1 MTTILICSHRI
12 LEEDLRP
19 TCLWREGVVRHRA
32 ARADEAKS
40 LAQSLRP
47 RLVVVDRDLPGA
59 LELVAGLRREATTRR
74 LSLAV
79 VVRGEFTPLEV
90 SLLEAGAN
98 AILRFPA
105 GPAWDDRL
113 TRLIEVPARRDG
125 RFAVAF
131 DVVAYAGVDGGSG
144 RAVAVNLSVNGILL
158 ECPFPLATGD
168 ELGLNFVLPD
178 GFKVDAKGVVVREAK
193 AGQFGIEFRTLAPET
208 QDRVRRFVESLA
220 S

>member
-19 TCLWREGVVRHRA
+19 TCLWRDGLIRHRA
-32 ARADEAKS
+32 ARADEAHA

-47 RLVVVDRDLPGA
+47 GLVVVDRDLPGA
-59 LELVAGLRREATTRR
+59 VDLVARLRREAATRR
-74 LSLAV
+74 LSVAV
-79 VVRGEFTPLEV
+79 VGRGGVAPLEV
-90 SLLEAGAN
+90 ALLEAGAH

-105 GPAWDDRL
+105 GPAGDERL

-144 RAVAVNLSVNGILL
+144 RAVA
-158 ECPFPLATGD
+158 
-168 ELGLNFVLPD
+168 
-178 GFKVDAKGVVVREAK
+178 
-193 AGQFGIEFRTLAPET
+193 
-208 QDRVRRFVESLA
+208 
-220 S
+220 